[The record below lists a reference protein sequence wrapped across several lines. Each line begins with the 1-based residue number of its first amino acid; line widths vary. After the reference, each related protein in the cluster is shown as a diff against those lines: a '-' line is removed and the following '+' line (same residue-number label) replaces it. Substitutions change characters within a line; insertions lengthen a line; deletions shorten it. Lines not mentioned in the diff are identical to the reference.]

1 MRGQNSNTPEDKNRI
16 SKILLAFYWALLLLS
31 CVVIGKIIYIQ
42 YIWEPPQQSIE
53 NFTPNNES
61 VEVKPERGNIMDCN
75 RKLLASSTPLYT
87 IRLDCQIQKEEL
99 AKKAIKMGKDSLTE
113 DLWRKY
119 AKQSCEKLPEIVGDG
134 RTADDYY
141 NLIILNRDSNTRPG
155 RRDVKFITDIDHST
169 LLKIKELPLFRLKQ
183 RFSGMKVKSVDSR
196 KYPYGELGRRI
207 IGDVRVDLDDPTRNR
222 SLGIEGEYNHILHGK
237 EGIQWMKVADEGSI
251 ISPDSTS
258 IAVEHGSDI
267 ITTIDISI
275 QDIADRALRRQITD
289 DTAIEGGCVVVMDV
303 KTGAVK
309 AMVNLKKNSKGEL
322 GEYFNMAIGRAG
334 EPGSVFKTAT
344 LMTLLED
351 DKVTLD
357 TRIPTNGGRL
367 EGYPKVPV
375 DEALQKYERA
385 TGEKSITVREGFK
398 RSSNNVFRHL
408 TIKHYGENE
417 QTRKQFTDK
426 LFEYNL
432 HNAYKFDLSEKGG
445 TTSSLRDS
453 WSVHDL
459 YSTAIGYSIRETP
472 LNILAFYNAVANK
485 GKMMKPYIIS
495 AFEKNGQI
503 TKEFKPVILNGSI
516 CSKSTADTL
525 TSALKL
531 VAQEGTAKRLKNAK
545 CTIAGKT
552 GTARVVLEPADKPQK
567 GNPYVNE
574 NNQKKYQAT
583 FVGFFP
589 ADDPK
594 YSAIVT
600 VYTGLTGSN
609 GYGGGNHPAKVFGEV
624 VNNLWALDSSWGTEI
639 KDRTRLPE
647 MHPSYIGTRKGSG
660 PVPDVKGMGL
670 KDAIYALENNGYKC
684 TYEGMGH
691 VVSQSPAAG
700 TTHSQGKTV
709 HIRLK

>member
-16 SKILLAFYWALLLLS
+16 SKILLVFYWALLLLS

-42 YIWEPPQQSIE
+42 YVWEPPKQSIE

-61 VEVKPERGNIMDCN
+61 VEVKPERGDIMDCN

-99 AKKAIKMGKDSLTE
+99 EKKTIKMGKDSLTE
-113 DLWRKY
+113 ELWRKY

-141 NLIILNRDSNTRPG
+141 DLIILNRDSKTRPG

-207 IGDVRVDLDDPTRNR
+207 IGDVRIDHDDPTRNR

-267 ITTIDISI
+267 ITTIDVSI

-351 DKVTLD
+351 GKVTLD
-357 TRIPTNGGRL
+357 TRIPTNNGRL
-367 EGYPKVPV
+367 EG
-375 DEALQKYERA
+375 ACR
-385 TGEKSITVREGFK
+385 
-398 RSSNNVFRHL
+398 
-408 TIKHYGENE
+408 
-417 QTRKQFTDK
+417 
-426 LFEYNL
+426 
-432 HNAYKFDLSEKGG
+432 
-445 TTSSLRDS
+445 
-453 WSVHDL
+453 
-459 YSTAIGYSIRETP
+459 
-472 LNILAFYNAVANK
+472 
-485 GKMMKPYIIS
+485 
-495 AFEKNGQI
+495 
-503 TKEFKPVILNGSI
+503 
-516 CSKSTADTL
+516 
-525 TSALKL
+525 
-531 VAQEGTAKRLKNAK
+531 
-545 CTIAGKT
+545 
-552 GTARVVLEPADKPQK
+552 
-567 GNPYVNE
+567 
-574 NNQKKYQAT
+574 
-583 FVGFFP
+583 
-589 ADDPK
+589 
-594 YSAIVT
+594 
-600 VYTGLTGSN
+600 
-609 GYGGGNHPAKVFGEV
+609 
-624 VNNLWALDSSWGTEI
+624 
-639 KDRTRLPE
+639 
-647 MHPSYIGTRKGSG
+647 
-660 PVPDVKGMGL
+660 
-670 KDAIYALENNGYKC
+670 
-684 TYEGMGH
+684 
-691 VVSQSPAAG
+691 
-700 TTHSQGKTV
+700 
-709 HIRLK
+709 

>member
-134 RTADDYY
+134 RTSDDYY

-237 EGIQWMKVADEGSI
+237 EGVQWMKVADEGSI

-357 TRIPTNGGRL
+357 TRIQTNGGRL

-567 GNPYVNE
+567 GNPYVND

>member
-16 SKILLAFYWALLLLS
+16 SKILLVFYWALLLLS

-42 YIWEPPQQSIE
+42 YVWEPPKQSIE

-61 VEVKPERGNIMDCN
+61 VEVKPERGDIMDCN

-99 AKKAIKMGKDSLTE
+99 EKKTIKMGKDSLTE
-113 DLWRKY
+113 ELWRKY

-141 NLIILNRDSNTRPG
+141 DLIILNRDSKTRPG

-207 IGDVRVDLDDPTRNR
+207 IGDVRIDHDDPTRNR

-267 ITTIDISI
+267 ITTIDVSI

-351 DKVTLD
+351 GKVTLD
-357 TRIPTNGGRL
+357 TRIPTNNGRL

-375 DEALQKYERA
+375 DESLQKYERA
-385 TGEKSITVREGFK
+385 TGEKSISVREGFK

-408 TIKHYGENE
+408 TIKHYGDNE

-432 HNAYKFDLSEKGG
+432 HNAYKFDLNEKGG

-495 AFEKNGQI
+495 AFEKNGQV

-525 TSALKL
+525 TAALKL
-531 VAQEGTAKRLKNAK
+531 VAQ
-545 CTIAGKT
+545 
-552 GTARVVLEPADKPQK
+552 
-567 GNPYVNE
+567 
-574 NNQKKYQAT
+574 
-583 FVGFFP
+583 
-589 ADDPK
+589 
-594 YSAIVT
+594 
-600 VYTGLTGSN
+600 
-609 GYGGGNHPAKVFGEV
+609 
-624 VNNLWALDSSWGTEI
+624 
-639 KDRTRLPE
+639 
-647 MHPSYIGTRKGSG
+647 
-660 PVPDVKGMGL
+660 
-670 KDAIYALENNGYKC
+670 
-684 TYEGMGH
+684 
-691 VVSQSPAAG
+691 
-700 TTHSQGKTV
+700 
-709 HIRLK
+709 